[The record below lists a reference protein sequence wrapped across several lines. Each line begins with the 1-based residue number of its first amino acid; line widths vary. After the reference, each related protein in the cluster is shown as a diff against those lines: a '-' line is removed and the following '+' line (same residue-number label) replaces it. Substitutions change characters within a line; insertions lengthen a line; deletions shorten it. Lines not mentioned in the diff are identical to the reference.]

1 MNNQRPIA
9 KITLDIEAVP
19 NGFLI
24 TVNTR
29 PVTTPGGHALIVPY
43 RALAKAIQDELTDL
57 PGVLAGKGLN
67 DPAVAPNF
75 RIAAGV
81 LDVITADAGSRA
93 ALERDLAGYADTDLV
108 CYRSDP
114 GAPLAAREAVV
125 WDPICAWFEEQY
137 GVAPP
142 LTRAI
147 TSRPASHPLHGIV
160 EKLLREQDPYRLAAL
175 VLATKAAGSIIIGLA
190 LCAGRIDSDAAF
202 AAAMLEEIFQ
212 HEKWGADSE
221 AEAAR
226 AVKRLDL
233 EQAVRFVAL
242 LTEG

>member
-1 MNNQRPIA
+1 MNDKPRAIKLA
-9 KITLDIEAVP
+9 LDIEEVP

-24 TVNTR
+24 TVNAR
-29 PVTTPGGHALIVPY
+29 PATTPGGHAFIVPY
-43 RALAKAIQDELTDL
+43 RALAEAIRDELTGL

-67 DPAVAPNF
+67 DPATAPNF

-81 LDVITADAGSRA
+81 LDVITSDAEARA
-93 ALERDLAGYADTDLV
+93 ALERDLTGYADTDLV

-114 GAPLAAREAVV
+114 DALLFAREIET
-125 WDPICAWFEEQY
+125 WDPLCAWFEDQY

-142 LTRAI
+142 ITRAI
-147 TSRPASHPLHGIV
+147 TVRPASHPMHVAV
-160 EKLLREQDPYRLAAL
+160 EQLLREQDPYHLAAL
-175 VLATKAAGSIIIGLA
+175 ILATKAAGSIVIGLA
-190 LCAGRIDSDAAF
+190 LRAGRIDADAAF

-212 HEKWGADSE
+212 EEKWGVDQE
-221 AEAAR
+221 ARTAR

-242 LTEG
+242 LTED